1 MKKLIKIIMEM
12 ILTTIILVVCTPV
25 QVVLVTRDLIN
36 CVMKTILFL
45 IGYTPKYVMLAED
58 LFKLRDRIDGF
69 ALNGIERYKDAMKGE
84 LLISKKEIE
93 EKEGR

>member
-1 MKKLIKIIMEM
+1 MKKLIKIIME
-12 ILTTIILVVCTPV
+12 IILYTIVLVLATPV

-45 IGYTPKYVMLAED
+45 IGYTPEYVMLAED

-69 ALNGIERYKDAMKGE
+69 ALKGIEHYKAAMKGE
-84 LLISKKEIE
+84 LG
-93 EKEGR
+93 EGR